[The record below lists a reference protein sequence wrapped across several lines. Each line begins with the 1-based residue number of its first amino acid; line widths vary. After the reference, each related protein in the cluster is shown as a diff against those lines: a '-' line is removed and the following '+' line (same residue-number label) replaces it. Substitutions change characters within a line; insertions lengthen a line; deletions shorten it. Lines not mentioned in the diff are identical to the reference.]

1 MARCDRNV
9 QIPKDES
16 MPYPNQTYRRIVS
29 LTPSITETLFA
40 LGLGDRV
47 IGVTD
52 TCDYPVEA
60 TQKTHVTSWFD
71 PDLDR
76 IRAMEPDLILGLES
90 AHQRLKSV
98 FEETIPGVEVI
109 LNLPATVDEALEA
122 IRTFGE
128 LFHAEDAAE
137 RLVAGLTQRL
147 ERVESEVARIPLTE
161 RPSVSRV
168 LQWNGDALLVAG
180 PLSFQYDVI
189 QRAGGRNVTNGI
201 REAYPEVSMSRFFEW
216 DPDVVFFCGYDR
228 RFVPMLKDHP
238 QWKRFKAVGTDR
250 VYMFDCNLTCR
261 TGPRIVDMVELL
273 YATLHGDGPVLDTTG
288 SA

>member
-1 MARCDRNV
+1 M
-9 QIPKDES
+9 
-16 MPYPNQTYRRIVS
+16 
-29 LTPSITETLFA
+29 
-40 LGLGDRV
+40 

-60 TQKTHVTSWFD
+60 TQKNHVTSWFD

-90 AHQRLKSV
+90 AHQRLKPT

-109 LNLPATVDEALEA
+109 LTLPATVDEALED
-122 IRTFGE
+122 IRAFGA
-128 LFHAEDAAE
+128 LFHVKDAAE
-137 RLVAGLTQRL
+137 RLVAGLRQRL
-147 ERVESEVARIPLTE
+147 ERVESAVARVPLTE

-201 REAYPEVSMSRFFEW
+201 REAYPEVSLSRFFEW

-238 QWKRFKAVGTDR
+238 QWKRFKAVVTDR